1 MQEPQETT
9 VGSSTRNRLWTL
21 LRLFAV
27 VGVLALLGLLVYSVE
42 RGKAGAK
49 YVNQIRSAARPTAP
63 PFTGDVIWPVA
74 GTWPQQLR
82 PALADGRVS
91 LSELRGTPVVMNFW
105 ASWCEACKA
114 EARVLSAAAAR
125 YSGRVAFVGLDVQDL
140 VSAAKRYLRHFDT
153 NYVSLRFKGNAEY
166 ERYGLTGLPETY
178 LIDAHGRTIVHLI
191 GATKAD
197 ALDAAIGD
205 LLKES
210 GRRSG

>member
-1 MQEPQETT
+1 MQGPQESAG
-9 VGSSTRNRLWTL
+9 GSSRQNHLWRL
-21 LRLFAV
+21 LRLSAV

-49 YVNQIRSAARPTAP
+49 YVNQIRSAARPIAP
-63 PFTGDVIWPVA
+63 PFTGDVIWPAA
-74 GTWPQQLR
+74 GTWPPQLR
-82 PALADGRVS
+82 PTLGDGRVS

-105 ASWCEACKA
+105 ASWCDACKA
-114 EARVLSAAAAR
+114 EARVLTAAAAR
-125 YSGRVAFVGLDVQDL
+125 YQGRVGFVGLDVQDL

-178 LIDAHGRTIVHLI
+178 LIDARGRTIVHLT

-197 ALDAAIGD
+197 ALDAAIAD
-205 LLKES
+205 LLNENGGS
-210 GRRSG
+210 NG